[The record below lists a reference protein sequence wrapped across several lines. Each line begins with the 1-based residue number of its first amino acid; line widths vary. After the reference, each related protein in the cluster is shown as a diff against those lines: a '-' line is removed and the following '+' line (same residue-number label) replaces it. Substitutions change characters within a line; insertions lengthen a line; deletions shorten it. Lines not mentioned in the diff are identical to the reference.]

1 MFKRLGGSDKG
12 LIPNRQ
18 WIVIAVVDDEES
30 VRKAVVRVL
39 NAAGFVASSFSSGD
53 EFLKTWRFDPPDYL
67 LLDMQMP
74 GLSGTEVQHALTASG
89 AKFPIIILT
98 ACDTPSRREECMRLG
113 AVAYLN
119 KPLEVGALLDA
130 VGPVTA

>member
-1 MFKRLGGSDKG
+1 MIKRFAGSNKG
-12 LIPNRQ
+12 LIPNRR

-39 NAAGFVASSFSSGD
+39 NAAGFAARVFPSGD

-67 LLDMQMP
+67 LLDIQMP
-74 GLSGTEVQHALTASG
+74 GLSGTGVQRALNLSG

-98 ACDTPSRREECMRLG
+98 ACDTTNRREECMRLG
-113 AVAYLN
+113 AVAYLS
-119 KPLEVGALLDA
+119 KPLEVGALLGA
-130 VGPVTA
+130 VGAVRA